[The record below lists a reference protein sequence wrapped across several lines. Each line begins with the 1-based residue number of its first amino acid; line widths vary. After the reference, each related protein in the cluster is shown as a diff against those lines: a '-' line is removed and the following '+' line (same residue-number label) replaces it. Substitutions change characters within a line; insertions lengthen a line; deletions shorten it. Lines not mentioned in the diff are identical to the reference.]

1 MYIMN
6 DGESEQTALLRTM
19 WEYFFST
26 DAIDAD
32 DIDLMFREFTNL
44 NILDWDNL

>member
-6 DGESEQTALLRTM
+6 DGESEQTTLLRTM

-26 DAIDAD
+26 DAID
-32 DIDLMFREFTNL
+32 IDLMFREFTNL
-44 NILDWDNL
+44 NILDCDNL

>member
-1 MYIMN
+1 MFIQSN
-6 DGESEQTALLRTM
+6 ESEQTALLRIM

-26 DAIDAD
+26 EAIDAD